1 MLMFNPCEEIYG
13 PWKRNE
19 VQNHHACIYHAN
31 FPACRGPWNWIWNLQ
46 DPTGIEFTDRKQI
59 KEPYLQLY
67 CQSSRAKHGTL
78 NGLEIYHCQKLMP
91 QINVQRNREFG
102 VATIEWDWNSL
113 QRCDISQTDPN
124 LGLTNWKSFTTMW
137 YTTNRKLE
145 GGTLA
150 LRFNGN
156 GM

>member
-1 MLMFNPCEEIYG
+1 MGIPPDHPCYFGKPHKPI
-13 PWKRNE
+13 
-19 VQNHHACIYHAN
+19 I
-31 FPACRGPWNWIWNLQ
+31 WITMDIPNTSQLFRRSWLL
-46 DPTGIEFTDRKQI
+46 PTSSNSSVRENDVGREAGRLRASRQTKQPGHI
-59 KEPYLQLY
+59 VV
-67 CQSSRAKHGTL
+67 G
-78 NGLEIYHCQKLMP
+78 
-91 QINVQRNREFG
+91 
-102 VATIEWDWNSL
+102 IEWDWNSL

-150 LRFNGN
+150 LRFNRN